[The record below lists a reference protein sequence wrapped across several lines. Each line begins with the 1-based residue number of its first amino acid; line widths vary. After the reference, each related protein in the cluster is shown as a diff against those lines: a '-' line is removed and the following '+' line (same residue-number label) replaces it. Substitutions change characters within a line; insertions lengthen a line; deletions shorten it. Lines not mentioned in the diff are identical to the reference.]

1 MSSDAGHR
9 RSDTATRVI
18 RASPYTIYQA
28 FADAAALV
36 QWLPPSGMSGHAL
49 EYDFKEGGRYRVE
62 LRYDEKMST
71 GSGKTTARTDITDGR
86 FLELLP
92 GRRIKQSVTFES
104 TDPTFAD
111 EMTITWSFDAA
122 PDGTTVTITADNV
135 PHGIS
140 KSDHDAGLRS
150 SLEKL
155 AAFVE
160 HH

>member
-1 MSSDAGHR
+1 MSANAER
-9 RSDTATRVI
+9 PRSDTATRVI
-18 RASPYTIYQA
+18 RASPDTIYRA

-36 QWLPPSGMSGHAL
+36 QWLPPSGMSGHVL
-49 EYDFKEGGRYRVE
+49 EYDFKEGGRYRIE
-62 LRYDEKMST
+62 LQHDETMST
-71 GSGKTTARTDITDGR
+71 GSGKTTDRTDITNGR

-104 TDPTFAD
+104 TDPAFAD
-111 EMTITWSFDAA
+111 EMTMTWSFDTA

-150 SLEKL
+150 SLDKL

>member
-1 MSSDAGHR
+1 MSSNADQR

-18 RASPYTIYQA
+18 PASRDTIYQA

-36 QWLPPSGMSGHAL
+36 QWLPPSGMSGHVF
-49 EYDFKEGGRYRVE
+49 EYDFKEGGRYRIE
-62 LRYDEKMST
+62 LRYDEKMSPR
-71 GSGKTTARTDITDGR
+71 SGKTTDRTDITSGR
-86 FLELLP
+86 FLELLA

-104 TDPTFAD
+104 PDPAFAD
-111 EMTITWSFDAA
+111 EMTMTWSFDAA
-122 PDGTTVTITADNV
+122 TDGTTVTITADKV
-135 PHGIS
+135 SHGIS

>member
-1 MSSDAGHR
+1 MSSNADQR

-18 RASPYTIYQA
+18 RASPDTIYQA

-49 EYDFKEGGRYRVE
+49 EYDFKEGGRYRIE
-62 LRYDEKMST
+62 LRYDERMSPK
-71 GSGKTTARTDITDGR
+71 SGKTTDRTDITNGR
-86 FLELLP
+86 FPELLP

-104 TDPTFAD
+104 TGPALLG

-122 PDGTTVTITADNV
+122 PNGTTVTITADNV

-140 KSDHDAGLRS
+140 KSDHDVGLPS